1 MVGPAALK
9 PIKDGRISG
18 LTADPL
24 PQNQHFNKTPGDC
37 SAYRCLRSTVYGE
50 ATHLGVR
57 ILDVQVAYFANKSGF
72 WLVSSS
78 LKGAGSFH
86 PLLERSGLIQKN
98 QSEFWPHLW
107 TTNAMPIRLWGCKAM
122 PMKLQKLDPT
132 HKHTLS
138 CRPPCHPS
146 QRREQQTSL
155 PGTFITVQMRP
166 SSFPAQEKWICNSV

>member
-9 PIKDGRISG
+9 PIKDGRIPG

-37 SAYRCLRSTVYGE
+37 SAYRCFRSTVYGE

-57 ILDVQVAYFANKSGF
+57 ILDVQVACFANKSGF

-78 LKGAGSFH
+78 LKGVGSFH

-132 HKHTLS
+132 HTHTNTL
-138 CRPPCHPS
+138 
-146 QRREQQTSL
+146 
-155 PGTFITVQMRP
+155 
-166 SSFPAQEKWICNSV
+166 